1 MKSRLIAIQLDIS
14 LLIFVYLYRE
24 NCSTTKIGNFNV
36 WGRTVRFLRN
46 SSISEIDAPVSSTW
60 KTRFSHL
67 KKFPIVHKTWQD
79 YKKKKKKKKIVFP
92 FSISNFPWKTS
103 ISATK
108 IRISFFLSNPRMKT
122 IGIRKGEKHG
132 KEEYKL
138 CPSKNTVVAL
148 AHVAPLGRVVNSIGS
163 V

>member
-79 YKKKKKKKKIVFP
+79 YKKKRKRRKLFFHFQFLIFHEKLRFP
-92 FSISNFPWKTS
+92 LPKLGSPFFFRIQGWK
-103 ISATK
+103 
-108 IRISFFLSNPRMKT
+108 LSEFGR
-122 IGIRKGEKHG
+122 GEKHG